1 MDFSY
6 TIGMMPHF
14 TRSAKWLAVSLS
26 VSFMVGVGCATPRTA
41 GLSQPVWNVCFSPRG
56 GCTDLV
62 VNTLA
67 QARSTVLVQAY
78 SFTSQPIAQ
87 ALVDTHRRGVQVEVI
102 VDKSQPTARGN
113 QLDFVA
119 QAGIPVRIDAA
130 HAIAHNKI
138 MVIDAETVITG
149 SFNFTEAAEKSN
161 AENLLVIENRALAE
175 KYEWNWKKHEGHSEP
190 YTP

>member
-1 MDFSY
+1 MK
-6 TIGMMPHF
+6 
-14 TRSAKWLAVSLS
+14 RRVLAVAFLLLAAN
-26 VSFMVGVGCATPRTA
+26 VFGCATPRTA
-41 GLSQPVWNVCFSPRG
+41 GVLPPSTQPPVWDVCFSPRD
-56 GCTDLV
+56 GCSDLIV
-62 VNTLA
+62 TTLG
-67 QARSTVLVQAY
+67 QAKSTVLVQAF

-87 ALVDTHRRGVQVEVI
+87 ALVDAHRRGVQVEVI

-149 SFNFTEAAEKSN
+149 SFNFTESAEERN
-161 AENLLVIENRALAE
+161 AENLVVLKDKVLAAR
-175 KYEWNWKKHEGHSEP
+175 YEGNWQTHRTHSQS
-190 YTP
+190 YAATPQ